1 MKAADF
7 PPAHETMWMSKHSA
21 PPGNPLWFK
30 DAVIYETHVK
40 AFHDA
45 NGDGVGDFRGL
56 TAKLDYLRDLGVTAI
71 WLLPFYP
78 SPLKD
83 DGYDIADYFS
93 VNPAYGTLDDFREF
107 LAAAHE
113 RGLRVITELVLNHT
127 SDQNAWFQASR
138 RAPPGTPEREMYV
151 WSDTPD
157 RYADARIIFQ
167 DFETSNWAWDPIARA
182 YYWHRF
188 YSHQPDLNFE
198 NPHVHERLLE
208 VIDFWLEM
216 GVDGLRLDAVPYLY
230 EAEGTNCENLPATHA
245 FLRRL
250 RAHIDAKFADR
261 MLLAEANQWPEDAVA
276 YFGLASDGSA
286 VGDECHMCFHFPV
299 MPRMFMALQMEDRF
313 PIIDILEQ
321 TPAIPETCQWGMFL
335 RNHDELTLE
344 MVTDEERDYMY
355 RVYATDPRARI
366 NLGIRRR
373 LAPLLTNNRRKIELI
388 NILLFSLPGTPI
400 LYYGD
405 EIGMGDN
412 IFLGDRNGVRTPMQW
427 SPDRNAGFSDAN
439 PQQLYL
445 PVTIDPEYHYEAVN
459 VDNQERNASSLLWW
473 TRRVIAMR
481 QRFRAFGRGGIEF
494 LFPDN
499 AKVLAFL
506 RRFEAETILVVVN
519 LSRYS
524 QVVELDLSAFAG
536 HTPTELFSQNKFP
549 LVKDAPYLLTLGPHG
564 HYWFQLEQLAEVAN
578 MPEKRPT
585 PAFAGRIDWHE
596 LLSAEG
602 RRLLEHD
609 VLPAYMAT
617 SRWFGGKARPIREMK
632 LGDIIRIAR
641 EGFEARVL
649 LVDVLY
655 VEGNPETYVL
665 PIQIVSG
672 EAAHAFRQE
681 HPQAVI
687 AQFQDDGEMTILC
700 DAFYDAQFRAVLLEI
715 MTRHETASGQR
726 GQLAGEATRAFEQRV
741 AATAPLT
748 STILRAEQSNSSATY
763 GGEWFLKLYRRID
776 DGLNPD
782 VELTRFL
789 TERAGFPNVSPFAG
803 ALSYRVG
810 GRVSMLGMTQTLVQN
825 QGDAWTLTLGVVG
838 QYLERVLSEK
848 LPMPVLGAPGEPLPE
863 VLMDAIGAAYPER
876 ARQLGQRTAEMHMAL
891 ASDRGDPA
899 FCPEAFSAL
908 YQRSVYQSMRNG
920 VRRTFQLLARHAKGF
935 PADARAEAEAMVH
948 REREILERMA
958 RVMGRKIAAE
968 KIRIHGDYHLG
979 QVLDT
984 GRDFV
989 IIDFEGEPARAISER
1004 RLKRSAL
1011 RDVAG
1016 MLRSFHYAA
1025 YTALAQQSSVRDV
1038 DIPAATPWADLWIA
1052 AVGRTFL
1059 ETYLAT
1065 AGQAAFLPRDR
1076 GDLALLLDAYL
1087 LDKAVYEVAYELN
1100 NRPDWIRVPLR
1111 GIASILDA

>member
-1 MKAADF
+1 ML
-7 PPAHETMWMSKHSA
+7 MSKQAAAS
-21 PPGNPLWFK
+21 GNPLWFK

-40 AFHDA
+40 AFADG
-45 NGDGVGDFRGL
+45 NGDGIGDFRGL
-56 TAKLDYLRDLGVTAI
+56 TSKLDYLQDLGVTAI
-71 WLLPFYP
+71 WILPFYP

-83 DGYDIADYFS
+83 DGYDIADYYS
-93 VNPAYGTLDDFREF
+93 VNPSYGTLKDFRTF
-107 LAAAHE
+107 LREAHK
-113 RGLRVITELVLNHT
+113 RDLRVITELVLNHT

-138 RAPPGTPEREMYV
+138 RAAPGTPEREMYV

-167 DFETSNWAWDPIARA
+167 DFETSNWSWDPVARA

-198 NPHVHERLLE
+198 NPHVHAQLFK

-230 EAEGTNCENLPATHA
+230 EAEGTNCENLAATHD
-245 FLRRL
+245 FLKKL
-250 RAHIDAKFADR
+250 RAHIDANFTDR

-276 YFGLASDGSA
+276 YFGLSKDGAA

-313 PIIDILEQ
+313 PIIDILDQ

-355 RVYATDPRARI
+355 RVYATDSRARI

-388 NILLFSLPGTPI
+388 NILLLSLPGTPI

-427 SPDRNAGFSDAN
+427 SPDRNAGFSAAN

-445 PVTIDPEYHYEAVN
+445 PITIDPEYHYEAVN
-459 VDNQERNASSLLWW
+459 VDNQERNVSSLLWW
-473 TRRVIAMR
+473 MRRTIAMR
-481 QRFRAFGRGGIEF
+481 QRYRAFGRGSIEF

-499 AKVLAFL
+499 AKVLAFV
-506 RRFEAETILVVVN
+506 RKFESEVILVIVN

-524 QVVELDLSAFAG
+524 QVVEVDLSAYAG

-549 LVKDAPYLLTLGPHG
+549 IIKDAPYLLTLGPHG
-564 HYWFQLEQLAEVAN
+564 HYWLQLEQLADVAN

-585 PAFAGRIDWHE
+585 PAFAGHLNWRE
-596 LLSAEG
+596 LLSDQG
-602 RRLLEHD
+602 RRLLERS
-609 VLPAYMAT
+609 VLPAYVVNC
-617 SRWFGGKARPIREMK
+617 RWFGGKARHWRSMILRDVIRVGE
-632 LGDIIRIAR
+632 
-641 EGFEARVL
+641 EGYEARVL
-649 LVDVLY
+649 LFDVLY
-655 VEGNPETYVL
+655 VEGSAETYVL
-665 PIQIVSG
+665 PLQIAEG
-672 EAAHAFRQE
+672 DAAHKIKQE

-687 AQFQDDGEMTILC
+687 AQFEDNGVQTVLF
-700 DAFYDAQFRAVLLEI
+700 DAVYEARFRDELLAMMI
-715 MTRHETASGQR
+715 GRETDR
-726 GQLAGEATRAFEQRV
+726 GKEGRLAGEATKALRTRV
-741 AATAPLT
+741 EKSGPMSSL
-748 STILRAEQSNSSATY
+748 ILRAEQSNTSAVFA
-763 GGEWFLKLYRRID
+763 GEWFLKLYRRLD
-776 DGLNPD
+776 EGLNPD
-782 VELTRFL
+782 VEVTRFL
-789 TERAGFPNVSPFAG
+789 TEQAGFQSVPPFAG
-803 ALSYRVG
+803 AIAYESETVPPRMICMMQ
-810 GRVSMLGMTQTLVQN
+810 SMVQN
-825 QGDAWTLTLGVVG
+825 QGDAWVLTLGVVG
-838 QYLERVLSEK
+838 QYFERVLTEK
-848 LPMPVLGAPGEPLPE
+848 LTLPKIKFPSPTEEIVLPPE
-863 VLMDAIGAAYPER
+863 FASALGAAYPER
-876 ARQLGQRTAEMHMAL
+876 VRQLGQRTAEMHLAL
-891 ASDRGDPA
+891 ASDRTDPA
-899 FCPEAFSAL
+899 FRPEPFSAL

-920 VRRTFQLLARHAKGF
+920 LRRTFQLLARQVKNLSGEALE
-935 PADARAEAEAMVH
+935 DAQVMLG
-948 REREILERMA
+948 REREILDRMA
-958 RVMGRKIAAE
+958 RVMGRRIAAE
-968 KIRIHGDYHLG
+968 KIRVHGDYHLG

-989 IIDFEGEPARAISER
+989 IIDFEGEPARPISER

-1025 YTALAQQSSVRDV
+1025 YTALAQQNSVRDV
-1038 DIPAATPWADLWIA
+1038 DIPTAAPWADLWYQAVSRIFLQSYLSA
-1052 AVGRTFL
+1052 AGH
-1059 ETYLAT
+1059 
-1065 AGQAAFLPRDR
+1065 AGFLPRDPS
-1076 GDLALLLDAYL
+1076 DFALLLDAYL
-1087 LDKAVYEVAYELN
+1087 LDKAVYEVGYELN

-1111 GIASILDA
+1111 GIRQILEG